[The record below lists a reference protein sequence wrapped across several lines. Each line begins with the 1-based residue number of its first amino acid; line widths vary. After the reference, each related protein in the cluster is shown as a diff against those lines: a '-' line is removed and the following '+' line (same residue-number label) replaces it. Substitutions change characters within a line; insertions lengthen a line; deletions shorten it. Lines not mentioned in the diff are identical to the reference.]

1 MLAGIPDA
9 REVVLPGTGH
19 MFRFTHPDLYG
30 HTITDFLDDAIAAAR
45 NHAGGGDELR
55 A

>member
-19 MFRFTHPDLYG
+19 MFRFTHPDEYG
-30 HTITDFLDDAIAAAR
+30 AAITHFVDEHVVIGSAR
-45 NHAGGGDELR
+45 A
-55 A
+55 